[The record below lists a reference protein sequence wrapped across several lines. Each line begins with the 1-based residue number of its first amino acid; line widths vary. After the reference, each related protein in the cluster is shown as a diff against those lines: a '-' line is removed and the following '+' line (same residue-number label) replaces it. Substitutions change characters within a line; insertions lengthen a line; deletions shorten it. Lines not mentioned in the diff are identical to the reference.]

1 MTQLTREFS
10 SKLDNDV
17 SLGGIGSTRLY
28 DTRFDL
34 SDVTFG
40 FNCSSTKIVPDRHKQ
55 AEE

>member
-1 MTQLTREFS
+1 MTQFTREFS

-17 SLGGIGSTRLY
+17 SLGGIASTRLY

-40 FNCSSTKIVPDRHKQ
+40 FNCSTKIVPDRHKQ

>member
-17 SLGGIGSTRLY
+17 SLGGIASTRLY

-40 FNCSSTKIVPDRHKQ
+40 FNCSTKIVPDRHKQ